1 MKNRTRPF
9 LSYQDSLVYV
19 NHSKTQVAIS
29 YSCLF
34 SLYSKDVNFSAF
46 IAAIAKVNTTGFDRD
61 TTYAFFMNVYNALAI
76 KMIIDHPCSRW
87 GGREERGEREEEEG
101 EGEKE
106 AKGGGRGF

>member
-1 MKNRTRPF
+1 MSFQLLVINRTRPF
-9 LSYQDSLVYV
+9 ELSRFTGLCKSFRDSGR
-19 NHSKTQVAIS
+19 NS

-76 KMIIDHPCSRW
+76 KMIIDHPCSR
-87 GGREERGEREEEEG
+87 
-101 EGEKE
+101 
-106 AKGGGRGF
+106 